1 MCSLASNDLFIA
13 IVAAVLGAL
22 LTLLIQWLTRR
33 DSYRQGAYTERA
45 RAVQDL
51 LNHARAVKDSCVRAQ
66 AVAQAPEASAAIQA
80 VEAAKVALMR
90 QAFFHDVWI
99 SEDRGVRSVRD
110 FNSRIDGAQMQKLD
124 SRQAVEAALESPFTE
139 LRQALKKDLGFQPR

>member
-1 MCSLASNDLFIA
+1 
-13 IVAAVLGAL
+13 
-22 LTLLIQWLTRR
+22 
-33 DSYRQGAYTERA
+33 
-45 RAVQDL
+45 
-51 LNHARAVKDSCVRAQ
+51 
-66 AVAQAPEASAAIQA
+66 